1 MREEALSISWDE
13 WLEQDMTDH
22 CLQASLLAR
31 LQSDSKLL
39 FGVHD
44 KT

>member
-1 MREEALSISWDE
+1 MSWDR
-13 WLEQDMTDH
+13 WLEQDVTDQ

-39 FGVHD
+39 FRVHN